1 MIAIGMDFSA
11 ADQAAFTAQMN
22 RLIDVAMKEPKVAVR
37 MGAVALLTSLR
48 TSTKTSKKIA
58 PVRTSKSG
66 RGRRVDGKRIFYVE
80 RYDRDGKLYRRT
92 IFANSLAEAKQDR
105 SAQIFYHG
113 LAKASWGWTMHRLF
127 PNKAAPKAGFREP
140 PNIIEATQT
149 GDGRDYTISITNDL
163 DYITKAF
170 RTSGKTSVATAMR
183 RAAGT
188 MKGRIDKRI
197 KGARW

>member
-1 MIAIGMDFSA
+1 MIAVGMEFSKADTA
-11 ADQAAFTAQMN
+11 AWQAQMN
-22 RLIDVAMKEPKVAVR
+22 RLINVLGTEPKIAVR

-48 TSTKTSKKIA
+48 TSTKSSKKTA
-58 PVRTSKSG
+58 TVRTSKSG
-66 RGRRVDGKRIFYVE
+66 RGRLVYGKQIFYVE
-80 RYDRDGKLYRRT
+80 KYDKDGKLYRRA
-92 IFANSLAEAKQDR
+92 IFADSLAEAKQDR

-113 LAKASWGWTMHRLF
+113 LAKASWGWTMRRLF

-163 DYITKAF
+163 DYITQAF
-170 RTSGKTSVATAMR
+170 RTSGMTSVATAMR
-183 RAAGT
+183 RASGT

-197 KGARW
+197 KGAKW

>member
-1 MIAIGMDFSA
+1 
-11 ADQAAFTAQMN
+11 MN
-22 RLIDVAMKEPKVAVR
+22 RLINVAMKEPKVAVR

-48 TSTKTSKKIA
+48 TSTKTAKKIA

-127 PNKAAPKAGFREP
+127 PNKAARKQDSASRKTYQ
-140 PNIIEATQT
+140 ATQT
-149 GDGRDYTISITNDL
+149 GDAATTPSRSPTIRLHHEGVPHKREDL
-163 DYITKAF
+163 RGNRHA
-170 RTSGKTSVATAMR
+170 SHPAP
-183 RAAGT
+183 
-188 MKGRIDKRI
+188 
-197 KGARW
+197 

>member
-1 MIAIGMDFSA
+1 MIAIGMDFSKR
-11 ADQAAFTAQMN
+11 DVSAFTAQMN
-22 RLIDVAMKEPKVAVR
+22 RLINVLGTEPKVAVR
-37 MGAVALLTSLR
+37 MGAVALLTALR
-48 TSTKTSKKIA
+48 ASTKKSKKTA

-66 RGRRVDGKRIFYVE
+66 RGRRVNGKQIFYVE
-80 RYDRDGKLYRRT
+80 KYDKDGKLYRRA

-113 LAKASWGWTMHRLF
+113 LAKASWGWTMRRLF

-163 DYITKAF
+163 DYITQAF

-183 RAAGT
+183 RASGT
-188 MKGRIDKRI
+188 MKGRIDQRLKR
-197 KGARW
+197 ARW